1 MMSANQIAGFFK
13 MQYLQKEV
21 NDEVY
26 FWHTDKHRSLL
37 QVDTINLGLCN
48 QACPKYPKEKVCISL
63 QYLQKSMEDEVDFL
77 PADNHES
84 FLQMDS
90 IAWGVCIQT
99 CPKYQKQQVYKIFA
113 I

>member
-1 MMSANQIAGFFK
+1 

-26 FWHTDKHRSLL
+26 FWHADKHRSLL
-37 QVDTINLGLCN
+37 QVDTINLSLCN

-63 QYLQKSMEDEVDFL
+63 QYLQKSMENEVDFL
-77 PADNHES
+77 PADNNES

-90 IAWGVCIQT
+90 ITWGVCIQT

-113 I
+113 ISQEKREG